1 MVLKRPG
8 YRVPDE
14 ESYMCSNK
22 EVHEKGFLYCIL
34 GGQEL
39 CKATRAQTVLSEASD
54 GRVEL

>member
-14 ESYMCSNK
+14 ESYKCGNK
-22 EVHEKGFLYCIL
+22 EAHEKGFLYCIL

-39 CKATRAQTVLSEASD
+39 WKVTRTQTVLSEASD
-54 GRVEL
+54 GGVEL